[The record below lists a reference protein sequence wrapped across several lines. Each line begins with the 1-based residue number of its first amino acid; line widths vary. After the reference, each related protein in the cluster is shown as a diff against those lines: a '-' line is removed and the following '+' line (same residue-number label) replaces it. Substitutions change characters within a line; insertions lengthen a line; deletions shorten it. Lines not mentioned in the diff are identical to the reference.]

1 MKKNSS
7 PSIYDTVVTMARD
20 FFAPISSKHEENIDV
35 EEDFSI
41 DLNLDELKKLHSGS
55 PTVVFIFNHKTM
67 SYDFFSENIKD
78 VMGHSNEEFSNGGL
92 EFAMSLVH
100 PDHTKIY
107 NRHVL
112 PIMFKYY
119 MTYAFKGKN
128 KDLRFSYTFKIKKKN
143 GEYMWA
149 LHHMNA
155 IKTNRLGFP
164 ILTLLHMVDVTTIK
178 VDDKINL
185 TVSIKEEDEF
195 FKPIYSRIFS
205 PQNSFS
211 FSDRELEILEL
222 IAQGKTSEEISKTL
236 AISKHTVITHR
247 RNMLEKSKVKNSSE
261 LIQLAYR
268 QNMIKEGSF
277 QE

>member
-7 PSIYDTVVTMARD
+7 HSIYDSMVTLTRD
-20 FFAPISSKHEENIDV
+20 FFAPLSSKQEHEIEEEEEPVNIDFT
-35 EEDFSI
+35 E
-41 DLNLDELKKLHSGS
+41 LNKLHLNS
-55 PTVVFIFNHKTM
+55 PTIVFIFNHKTM
-67 SYDFFSENIKD
+67 SYDFFSENIKEI
-78 VMGHSNEEFSNGGL
+78 MGYENEDFKNGGL

-100 PDHTKIY
+100 PDHAKIY

-164 ILTLLHMVDVTTIK
+164 VHTLLNMVDVTSIK
-178 VDDKINL
+178 TDDKINL
-185 TVSIKEEDEF
+185 TVSLKEDDEH

-205 PQNSFS
+205 TQNSFS

-222 IAQGKTSEEISKTL
+222 IAQGKTSEEISKSL

-268 QNMIKEGSF
+268 QNMIKESSVM
-277 QE
+277 E